1 MKKYISDYCYNANV
15 ASATLDVTTVMLGV
29 TSVMLGVTSVT
40 GIIFP
45 GNAITLN
52 AISNIMFATFYAT
65 LDLAIMEI
73 TSFSLDR

>member
-1 MKKYISDYCYNANV
+1 MKKYISDYFYNANV
-15 ASATLDVTTVMLGV
+15 TSATLDVTSVTLGV
-29 TSVMLGVTSVT
+29 TSVTLGVTSVT

-45 GNAITLN
+45 GNVITLS

-65 LDLAIMEI
+65 LDLVIMEI